1 VPARGLVSA
10 PADPPHAAVVDAVG
24 RALAEDLLP
33 LGDLTA
39 ALIPPDARATA
50 TISAREAGVVAGRSC
65 VVETYAQLDRG
76 VAVDWLIPDGSSFE
90 RGATIAVVT
99 GPLAPIL
106 TGERTALNF
115 LRHLSGVASLT
126 RRFVDV
132 ADEASGGVTRILDT
146 RKTTPG
152 LRALEKAAVRAGGG
166 ANHRAN
172 LSDAVMVKDNHLAG
186 MSIAAAVEAA
196 RKTWPGR
203 PVHVEC
209 DTLEQLDEILA
220 TAADRAMVDNFS
232 AHDVACAVRRCKG
245 RIEVEVT
252 GGVSLS
258 TVASYAAARPDF
270 ISVGALTHSAG
281 VIDLGLDLDPRRTAP
296 CS

>member
-1 VPARGLVSA
+1 M
-10 PADPPHAAVVDAVG
+10 AVTDAVA

-39 ALIPPDARATA
+39 ALIPAGATGSA
-50 TISAREAGVVAGRSC
+50 VVTAREAGVLAGRAC
-65 VVETYAQLDRG
+65 AVETFAQLDA
-76 VAVDWLIPDGSSFE
+76 AVDVLWLIPDGE
-90 RGATIAVVT
+90 RIEPGTVLARIA
-99 GPLAPIL
+99 GPLAPVL

-126 RRFVDV
+126 RRFVDL
-132 ADEASGGVTRILDT
+132 AHQASEGRTRILDT

-186 MSIAAAVEAA
+186 LSIGEAVVAA
-196 RKTWPGR
+196 RACWPGR

-209 DTLEQLDEILA
+209 DTLAQLDEILA
-220 TAADRAMVDNFS
+220 TDADRAMLDNF
-232 AHDVACAVRRCKG
+232 APAEVGVAVERVDG
-245 RIEVEVT
+245 RMEVEVT
-252 GGVSLS
+252 GGVTLA
-258 TVASYAAARPDF
+258 TVADYAAAWPDF

-281 VIDLGLDLDPRRTAP
+281 VVDLGLDLA
-296 CS
+296 

>member
-1 VPARGLVSA
+1 MPVRDLAVSA
-10 PADPPHAAVVDAVG
+10 HLHPPRAAVVDAV
-24 RALAEDLLP
+24 RLALAEDLLP

-39 ALIPPDARATA
+39 VLLPPNACTRAT
-50 TISAREAGVVAGRSC
+50 IVAREEGVLAGQAC
-65 VVETYAQLDRG
+65 VTETYAQLDG
-76 VAVDWLIPDGSSFE
+76 AVSVEWMSAEGSAFTAGDE
-90 RGATIAVVT
+90 LAVVS
-99 GPLAPIL
+99 GPLAAVL

-115 LRHLSGVASLT
+115 LRHLSGVATLT
-126 RRFVDV
+126 RRFVEL
-132 ADEASGGVTRILDT
+132 AESASGGRTRILDT

-186 MSIAAAVEAA
+186 LSIAVAVDAAK
-196 RKTWPGR
+196 RTWPGR

-220 TAADRAMVDNFS
+220 TQADRAMVDNFS
-232 AHDVACAVRRCKG
+232 LEDVRCAVGRCAG
-245 RIEVEVT
+245 RIELEVT
-252 GGVSLS
+252 GGVSLA
-258 TVASYAAARPDF
+258 TVAAYAAAGPDF

-281 VIDLGLDLDPRRTAP
+281 VVDLGLDVGT
-296 CS
+296 

>member
-1 VPARGLVSA
+1 M
-10 PADPPHAAVVDAVG
+10 AVADAVA

-39 ALIPPDARATA
+39 ALIPAGAAGAAVLAARQP
-50 TISAREAGVVAGRSC
+50 GVLAGRAC
-65 VVETYAQLDRG
+65 AVETFAQLDAAVE
-76 VAVDWLIPDGSSFE
+76 VAWLVPDGERFE
-90 RGATIAVVT
+90 PGTVLARIA

-115 LRHLSGVASLT
+115 LRHLSGVATLT

-132 ADEASGGVTRILDT
+132 ATQSSGGRTRILDT

-186 MSIAAAVEAA
+186 LSISEAVVAA
-196 RKTWPGR
+196 RSGWPGR

-209 DTLEQLDEILA
+209 DTMAQLEEIL
-220 TAADRAMVDNFS
+220 TTDADRAMLDNFTP
-232 AHDVACAVRRCKG
+232 DLVARAVALVAG
-245 RIEVEVT
+245 RLEVEVT
-252 GGVSLS
+252 GGVTL
-258 TVASYAAARPDF
+258 ASVGDYAAARPDF

-281 VIDLGLDLDPRRTAP
+281 VVDLGLDLG
-296 CS
+296 

>member
-1 VPARGLVSA
+1 VRVNCE
-10 PADPPHAAVVDAVG
+10 PPRIAVTDAVS

-39 ALIPPDARATA
+39 ALIPPGATA
-50 TISAREAGVVAGRSC
+50 AAVFAARQAGVLAGRAC
-65 VVETYAQLDRG
+65 AVETFAQLDA
-76 VAVDWLIPDGSSFE
+76 AVEVVWLVPDGERFE
-90 RGATIAVVT
+90 PGTVLARIA

-126 RRFVDV
+126 RQFVDI
-132 ADEASGGVTRILDT
+132 AYQASEGRTRILDT

-172 LSDAVMVKDNHLAG
+172 LSDAIMVKDNHLAG
-186 MSIAAAVEAA
+186 LSIGDAVVAA
-196 RKTWPGR
+196 RAWWPGR

-209 DTLEQLDEILA
+209 DTLDQLDEILA
-220 TAADRAMVDNFS
+220 TDADRALLDNF
-232 AHDVACAVRRCKG
+232 APDQVAVAVERVDG
-245 RIEVEVT
+245 RLEVEVT
-252 GGVSLS
+252 GGVSLA
-258 TVASYAAARPDF
+258 TVADYAAAWPDF
-270 ISVGALTHSAG
+270 ISVGAITQSAG
-281 VIDLGLDLDPRRTAP
+281 VVDLGLDLG
-296 CS
+296 

>member
-1 VPARGLVSA
+1 MGV
-10 PADPPHAAVVDAVG
+10 DPPRPAVVEAVQ

-39 ALIPPDARATA
+39 ALIPLHALAKAAFT
-50 TISAREAGVVAGRSC
+50 AREPGVVAGQAC
-65 VVETYAQLDRG
+65 VVETYAQLDPRIEI
-76 VAVDWLIPDGSSFE
+76 DWLLNDGSAVE
-90 RGATIAVVT
+90 PGALIATVR

-126 RRFVDV
+126 RRFVDL
-132 ADEASGGVTRILDT
+132 AGAASRGHTRILDT

-166 ANHRAN
+166 CNHRAN

-186 MSIAAAVEAA
+186 LSISAAVGAA
-196 RKTWPGR
+196 RAAWPGR

-209 DTLEQLDEILA
+209 DSLDQLEEILA
-220 TAADRAMVDNFS
+220 TDADRAMVDNFTP
-232 AHDVACAVRRCKG
+232 DQVAVAAGRCRG
-245 RIEVEVT
+245 RLELEVT
-252 GGVSLS
+252 GGVTLA
-258 TVASYAAARPDF
+258 TVEAYAAARPDF
-270 ISVGALTHSAG
+270 ISVGAITHSAG
-281 VIDLGLDLDPRRTAP
+281 VIDLGLDI
-296 CS
+296 

>member
-1 VPARGLVSA
+1 VSERIH
-10 PADPPHAAVVDAVG
+10 PPRAAVVDAVQ

-39 ALIPPDARATA
+39 AILPEGARTRAA
-50 TISAREAGVVAGRSC
+50 IAARQAGVLAGQAC
-65 VVETYAQLDRG
+65 VSETYAQLDAG
-76 VAVDWLIPDGSSFE
+76 VTVEWIVAEGSPFRDGDAL
-90 RGATIAVVT
+90 GVVS
-99 GPLAPIL
+99 GPLAAVL

-115 LRHLSGVASLT
+115 ARHLAGVATLT
-126 RRFVDV
+126 RRFVDL
-132 ADEASGGVTRILDT
+132 ADAASEGRTRILDT

-196 RKTWPGR
+196 RRMWPGR

-209 DTLEQLDEILA
+209 DNLEQLDEILA

-232 AHDVACAVRRCKG
+232 PADVRCAATRCAG
-245 RIEVEVT
+245 RIELEVT
-252 GGVSLS
+252 GGVSLD
-258 TVASYAAARPDF
+258 TVAAYAAARPDF
-270 ISVGALTHSAG
+270 ISVGALTNSAG
-281 VIDLGLDLDPRRTAP
+281 VVDLGLDIGT
-296 CS
+296 

>member
-1 VPARGLVSA
+1 VSF
-10 PADPPHAAVVDAVG
+10 DPPRAAVSDAVA

-39 ALIPPDARATA
+39 ALLPPGATARAA
-50 TISAREAGVVAGRSC
+50 LNAREPGVLAGQAC
-65 VVETYAQLDRG
+65 VVETYAQLDAS
-76 VAVDWLIPDGSSFE
+76 VAVQWSVAEGSAFAA
-90 RGATIAVVT
+90 GDAVGCIS
-99 GPLAPIL
+99 GPLAAVL

-115 LRHLSGVASLT
+115 VRHLSAVASLT
-126 RRFVDV
+126 RRFVDI
-132 ADEASGGVTRILDT
+132 AEKESGGATRILDT

-186 MSIAAAVEAA
+186 TTIAAAVDNA
-196 RKTWPGR
+196 RRTWPGR

-209 DTLEQLDEILA
+209 DTLEQLDEVLA
-220 TAADRAMVDNFS
+220 TRADRAMLDNFTPD
-232 AHDVACAVRRCKG
+232 AVAAAVQRCAG

-252 GGVSLS
+252 GGVSIA
-258 TVASYAAARPDF
+258 TVADYARARPDF
-270 ISVGALTHSAG
+270 ISVGAITQSAG
-281 VIDLGLDLDPRRTAP
+281 VIDLGLDLEP
-296 CS
+296 

>member
-1 VPARGLVSA
+1 MTTFNE
-10 PADPPHAAVVDAVG
+10 PPRAAVEEAVR

-39 ALIPPDARATA
+39 ALLPEDAAARVRFA
-50 TISAREAGVVAGRSC
+50 AREGGVVAGRAC
-65 VVETYAQLDRG
+65 VVETYAQLDAKVSVEWKLG
-76 VAVDWLIPDGSSFE
+76 DGSLFGP
-90 RGATIAVVT
+90 GAVLAVVS

-115 LRHLSGVASLT
+115 VRHLCGIASLT
-126 RRFVDV
+126 RRFVDR
-132 ADEASGGVTRILDT
+132 ATEASGGHTRILDT

-186 MSIAAAVEAA
+186 LSIGDAVRAA
-196 RKTWPGR
+196 RRAWPGR

-209 DTLEQLDEILA
+209 DSLDQFDEILEA
-220 TAADRAMVDNFS
+220 GADRAMLDNFTPANVS
-232 AHDVACAVRRCKG
+232 AAVATGKG
-245 RIEVEVT
+245 RVEIEVT
-252 GGVSLS
+252 GGITLD
-258 TVASYAAARPDF
+258 TVAAYAAAKPDF
-270 ISVGALTHSAG
+270 ISVGAITHSAG
-281 VIDLGLDLDPRRTAP
+281 VIDIGMDL
-296 CS
+296 

>member
-1 VPARGLVSA
+1 M
-10 PADPPHAAVVDAVG
+10 AVTDAVA

-39 ALIPPDARATA
+39 ALIPPGTTGSAVVT
-50 TISAREAGVVAGRSC
+50 AREAGVLAGRAC
-65 VVETYAQLDRG
+65 AVETFAQLDA
-76 VAVDWLIPDGSSFE
+76 AVHVSWLIPDGE
-90 RGATIAVVT
+90 RIEPGTVLARIA

-126 RRFVDV
+126 RRFVDL
-132 ADEASGGVTRILDT
+132 AHQASEGRTRILDT

-186 MSIAAAVEAA
+186 LSIGEAVVAA
-196 RKTWPGR
+196 RACWPGR

-209 DTLEQLDEILA
+209 DTLAQLDEILA
-220 TAADRAMVDNFS
+220 TDADRAMLDNF
-232 AHDVACAVRRCKG
+232 APAEVGAAVERVDG
-245 RIEVEVT
+245 RMEVEVT
-252 GGVSLS
+252 GGVTLA
-258 TVASYAAARPDF
+258 TVADYAAAWPDF
-270 ISVGALTHSAG
+270 ISVGALTDSAG
-281 VIDLGLDLDPRRTAP
+281 VVDLGLDLA
-296 CS
+296 

>member
-1 VPARGLVSA
+1 MNV
-10 PADPPHAAVVDAVG
+10 DPPRAAVVDAVT

-39 ALIPPDARATA
+39 ALIPSGTAVEA
-50 TISAREAGVVAGRSC
+50 TIAARQPGVVAGRAC
-65 VVETYAQLDRG
+65 VVETFAQLDPEVKIG
-76 VAVDWLIPDGSSFE
+76 WLLPDGSAFE
-90 RGATIAVVT
+90 AGDVVATVA
-99 GPLAPIL
+99 GPLAAIV

-126 RRFVDV
+126 RRFVD
-132 ADEASGGVTRILDT
+132 AAAEASGGRTRVLDT

-166 ANHRAN
+166 SNHRAN

-186 MSIAAAVEAA
+186 MGIPAAVEAA
-196 RKTWPGR
+196 RRAWPGR

-209 DTLEQLDEILA
+209 DTLEQFDVVLA
-220 TAADRAMVDNFS
+220 AGADRVMVDNFTPGQVAEAMRRVS
-232 AHDVACAVRRCKG
+232 AGAS

-252 GGVSLS
+252 GGVDLEH
-258 TVASYAAARPDF
+258 VRAYAAAAPDY
-270 ISVGALTHSAG
+270 ISVGAITHSAG
-281 VIDLGLDLDPRRTAP
+281 VVDLGLDLGHP
-296 CS
+296 